1 MATHSSILA
10 WEIPWTEEEP
20 GRLQS
25 VWSPKIRHNLVT
37 KQQQRNSRYIR
48 AKLTKTIKK
57 KMKTERSDTFKK
69 KIKNEITADF
79 SSKRNITYC
88 IVWGTQCSVV
98 AKGIYVHMLL
108 NHFAVEQKLTQ
119 HCKSAIFQ

>member
-1 MATHSSILA
+1 MHWSQQTPSANNTREDSTHGH
-10 WEIPWTEEEP
+10 PQMVNT
-20 GRLQS
+20 
-25 VWSPKIRHNLVT
+25 KIRHNLVT